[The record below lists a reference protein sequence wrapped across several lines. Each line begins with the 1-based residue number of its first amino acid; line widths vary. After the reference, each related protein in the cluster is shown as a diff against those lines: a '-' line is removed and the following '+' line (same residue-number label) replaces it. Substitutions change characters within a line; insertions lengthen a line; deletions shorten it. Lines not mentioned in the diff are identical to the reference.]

1 MWLWRNPEIKKY
13 GTWYSIV
20 TLLATCGAGICFGF
34 WSAVY
39 LLIFAILAA
48 ILFWCAAKERYEFL
62 SALSQN
68 LDYLLHTQEPLQFVP
83 DMEGELALLSSEI
96 QKLTQKL
103 LEQAEEVQKE
113 KEYLKD
119 SIADISHQI
128 RTPLTSIRLLLS
140 QLQRAGATQEEKRD
154 CLMEIRRLLTRMEWQ
169 VSVLLKI
176 ARLDAGSVVMEN
188 KEVSLEEIITNAW
201 KPLEILAEVKDI
213 SFCKKI
219 GKKIFVQGD
228 EGWLVEAVGN
238 LLKNCVE
245 HLQEG
250 GTVWITALQNPLYT
264 EVCIADNG
272 PGISSKELPHI
283 FERFYRGKHL
293 QETDCVMEEHA
304 GIGLALA
311 QKIIREQNGS
321 ITAKNR
327 TAGGIEFIIRFYV
340 GAR

>member
-39 LLIFAILAA
+39 LLIFAALAA

-83 DMEGELALLSSEI
+83 DTEGELALLSSEI
-96 QKLTQKL
+96 QKLTQRL
-103 LEQAEEVQKE
+103 LEQAEDVQKD
-113 KEYLKD
+113 KMYLKD
-119 SIADISHQI
+119 SITDISHQI
-128 RTPLTSIRLLLS
+128 RTPLTSVRLLLS
-140 QLQRAGATQEEKRD
+140 QLQRAEMNQEEKRV
-154 CLMEIRRLLTRMEWQ
+154 CLMEIRRQLTRIEWQ

-176 ARLDAGSVVMEN
+176 ARLDSGTVAMEN
-188 KEVSLEEIITNAW
+188 KKIAVEDIIEDAW
-201 KPLEILAEVKDI
+201 KPVEILAEVKQI
-213 SFCKKI
+213 TLYSKI
-219 GKKIFVQGD
+219 HKNICVQGD
-228 EGWLVEAVGN
+228 KEWLVEAVGN

-264 EVCIADNG
+264 ELRIADNG
-272 PGISSKELPHI
+272 PGISPEELPHV

-293 QETDCVMEEHA
+293 RKTDSAVEEHV

-327 TAGGIEFIIRFYV
+327 MEGGLAFTIRFYV
-340 GAR
+340 GAK